1 MLMTDVLC
9 YLFIFFFIETIAKDT
24 KAYKKP
30 SLQKSH

>member
-9 YLFIFFFIETIAKDT
+9 YLFVFFIETIAKDT
-24 KAYKKP
+24 KAYKKL